1 MSSLLS
7 VALISQFKLKQYAVR
22 PLHSGQC
29 RNGPSADAGTLA
41 WGVRCP
47 FNQDIPG
54 FPHNKRSKN
63 ERLPLL
69 HFAFFLLHFG
79 LLLSAF
85 VLVTFFWRPKESNQ
99 RKGSGYASVPKIALH
114 SVAQNKLA
122 FRS

>member
-41 WGVRCP
+41 WSVRCP

-54 FPHNKRSKN
+54 FPHNERSKN
-63 ERLPLL
+63 ERPPLL
-69 HFAFFLLHFG
+69 NFAFFLLHF
-79 LLLSAF
+79 AF
-85 VLVTFFWRPKESNQ
+85 NQ
-99 RKGSGYASVPKIALH
+99 EVKRQRE
-114 SVAQNKLA
+114 VAA
-122 FRS
+122 